1 MIKVKSYIEDNKLVK
16 ISIKGHA
23 NYKDY
28 GNDIVCASVSS
39 IALCTINAIYSF
51 TDKSID
57 VKENSGS
64 LEINILDQDEITIKL
79 LDNMIRCLADIE
91 KDYPSN
97 IKLSNSPI
105 FVFSFFGS
113 PPGSRTPMSL

>member
-1 MIKVKSYIEDNKLVK
+1 MIKVKSYIKDNKLVR
-16 ISIKGHA
+16 ISINGHA

-64 LEINILDQDEITIKL
+64 LDINILDQDEITIKL

-97 IKLSNSPI
+97 IKLSKEE
-105 FVFSFFGS
+105 
-113 PPGSRTPMSL
+113 

>member
-97 IKLSNSPI
+97 IKLSKEE
-105 FVFSFFGS
+105 
-113 PPGSRTPMSL
+113 

>member
-1 MIKVKSYIEDNKLVK
+1 MIKVKSYVKDNKIVNV
-16 ISIKGHA
+16 SIKGHA

-39 IALCTINAIYSF
+39 IALCTVNAIYSF
-51 TDKSID
+51 NDKSID

-64 LEINILDQDEITIKL
+64 LDITVMEEDNITMIL
-79 LDNMIRCLADIE
+79 LNNMIRCLADIE

-97 IKLSNSPI
+97 IKLSKEE
-105 FVFSFFGS
+105 
-113 PPGSRTPMSL
+113 